1 MGTAVS
7 LDRLAMRA
15 RPQGSPVMYQNWGN
29 LLFLHW
35 PIDPTSIRPL
45 IPEELEIDTSDGK
58 AWLGITPFAM
68 TGVRFVALPPVPGL
82 ESFLELNV
90 RTYVHFKGMPGIW
103 FFSLDASKLI
113 PVLAARLLFT
123 LPYFRAE
130 MGFAEDGIEFQF
142 ESRRCS
148 SPPAEFQARWASG
161 VRLRAPDVDS
171 LAFFLVERYCFFAK
185 TADGIKMTRVY
196 HHPWI
201 LDEAIVVSH
210 RSTMITALGLPEPE
224 AAPLAYFSRSM
235 NVEIWAPVVP

>member
-113 PVLAARLLFT
+113 RFWPPGSSLRCPTFARKWVL
-123 LPYFRAE
+123 
-130 MGFAEDGIEFQF
+130 
-142 ESRRCS
+142 RRT
-148 SPPAEFQARWASG
+148 E
-161 VRLRAPDVDS
+161 
-171 LAFFLVERYCFFAK
+171 
-185 TADGIKMTRVY
+185 
-196 HHPWI
+196 
-201 LDEAIVVSH
+201 
-210 RSTMITALGLPEPE
+210 
-224 AAPLAYFSRSM
+224 
-235 NVEIWAPVVP
+235 